1 MKATSRGT
9 IFSFRS
15 RSDTSQPRRKSY
27 ALLDQIYI
35 LLTNVY
41 PIIETDDAAHEQS
54 IFDTRSWFASFVYFF
69 FCPVRSWKHDGWWW
83 SGLGLQPQLLK
94 AFLRSISIFSGRKRI
109 CWERGLTA
117 MWNADVCWN
126 PLSGISDDFEVSVW
140 VCLELRWII
149 FRLSLSRQFSTVR
162 WRKLCQNTRAN
173 NSNPLKHSFSTSIFP
188 QKTRWVAFDDEIFA
202 GRFQIARIKEILAK
216 INCRKLTNKV
226 VNRKF
231 SLVCQ
236 QWHKSLICHAV
247 SEPTKKGGNKAEKE
261 NSQERYFSNRK
272 LLDNLVIIEMVVS
285 FALFISFAVASL

>member
-1 MKATSRGT
+1 MPTS
-9 IFSFRS
+9 
-15 RSDTSQPRRKSY
+15 
-27 ALLDQIYI
+27 A
-35 LLTNVY
+35 
-41 PIIETDDAAHEQS
+41 E
-54 IFDTRSWFASFVYFF
+54 
-69 FCPVRSWKHDGWWW
+69 
-83 SGLGLQPQLLK
+83 
-94 AFLRSISIFSGRKRI
+94 
-109 CWERGLTA
+109 
-117 MWNADVCWN
+117 N
-126 PLSGISDDFEVSVW
+126 PLSGILDDFEVSVW
-140 VCLELRWII
+140 VCLELCWII
-149 FRLSLSRQFSTVR
+149 FYKLSIWLSWQFLTMR

-202 GRFQIARIKEILAK
+202 GRFRIARIKEILAK